1 MESSPRYYV
10 QKNNLSVPANSV
22 LTCRVAQS
30 LGGSPAFKE
39 IFQFGH
45 AGLKFIDIISFY
57 PTYQHPVL
65 PYTVDS
71 VFQALYEFRQCFCLF
86 YVRQQFITITGAIAV
101 LITR

>member
-1 MESSPRYYV
+1 
-10 QKNNLSVPANSV
+10 
-22 LTCRVAQS
+22 

-86 YVRQQFITITGAIAV
+86 YVRQQFITITGAIAKALKV
-101 LITR
+101 RIDILSNFDQHGTDA